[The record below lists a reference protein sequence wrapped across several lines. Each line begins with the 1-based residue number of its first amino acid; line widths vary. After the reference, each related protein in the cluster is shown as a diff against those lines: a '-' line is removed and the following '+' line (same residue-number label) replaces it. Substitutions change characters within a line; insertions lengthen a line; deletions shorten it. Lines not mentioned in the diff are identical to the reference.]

1 LSPNFNLLDLVLP
14 QAILSLKPKNIAIKL
29 KPNAELRIKKEQ
41 HPWVF
46 DESIVKQ
53 SKEGQPGDLA
63 IVFDKRKDEF
73 LACGLYDPNSPI
85 RIKLFQFLK
94 SSKIDKQWFD
104 NKVRS
109 AYDIRKPL
117 LETDTN
123 AYRLIFG
130 ENDGL
135 PGLITDVYDD
145 IVVVKLYSEMWF
157 PYLTVLLPSI
167 IDKTKCTAL
176 VIRLARNTSDAG
188 NKIGLNDGD
197 VIYGKLEQENIVIRE
212 HGVKFKVN
220 VIKGHKTGFFLDH
233 RHNRLA
239 IGQMAQSKTVLD
251 VFSYAGGFSVHALVG
266 GAASV
271 TSLDIS
277 KQALS
282 LATENAKLNIKGN
295 KHTSLCGDAFDE
307 LSVMIANNKKFDIVI
322 IDPPA
327 FAKRAKEID
336 RAIESYT
343 KLARLG
349 SQLVSRGGTLVLASC
364 SSRITAD
371 VFFDLNYKALRNS
384 NLKLQKKTFHDIDH
398 PITFKEGAYLKAG
411 YYR

>member
-1 LSPNFNLLDLVLP
+1 
-14 QAILSLKPKNIAIKL
+14 
-29 KPNAELRIKKEQ
+29 
-41 HPWVF
+41 
-46 DESIVKQ
+46 
-53 SKEGQPGDLA
+53 
-63 IVFDKRKDEF
+63 
-73 LACGLYDPNSPI
+73 
-85 RIKLFQFLK
+85 
-94 SSKIDKQWFD
+94 
-104 NKVRS
+104 
-109 AYDIRKPL
+109 
-117 LETDTN
+117 
-123 AYRLIFG
+123 
-130 ENDGL
+130 
-135 PGLITDVYDD
+135 
-145 IVVVKLYSEMWF
+145 
-157 PYLTVLLPSI
+157 
-167 IDKTKCTAL
+167 
-176 VIRLARNTSDAG
+176 
-188 NKIGLNDGD
+188 
-197 VIYGKLEQENIVIRE
+197 
-212 HGVKFKVN
+212 
-220 VIKGHKTGFFLDH
+220 
-233 RHNRLA
+233 
-239 IGQMAQSKTVLD
+239 MAQSKTVLD

-282 LATENAKLNIKGN
+282 LATENAKLNVKGN
-295 KHTSLCGDAFDE
+295 KHTSLYGDAFDE

-384 NLKLQKKTFHDIDH
+384 NLKLQKRTFHDIDH